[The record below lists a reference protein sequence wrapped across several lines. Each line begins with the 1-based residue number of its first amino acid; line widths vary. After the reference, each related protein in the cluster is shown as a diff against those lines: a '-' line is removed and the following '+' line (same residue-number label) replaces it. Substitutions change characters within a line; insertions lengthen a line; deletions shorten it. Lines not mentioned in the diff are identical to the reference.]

1 MSSSSMRII
10 GLMSGTSLDGI
21 DAAAID
27 VDERDGRL
35 DLKLVAFATT
45 PYAPALHAQLRA
57 AMPPAPGSTAEV
69 SRLHASVG
77 EAFASAALALADHA
91 GFATRSVQLIG
102 SHGHTLFHDGR
113 GPQPSTLQIGAPAI
127 IAARTGVTTVG
138 DFRAADIAAGG
149 QGAPLVPYVDHL
161 LLRDDAESRAVVNVG
176 GIANVTLLPAKCG
189 VEAIRGYDTGPGN
202 MLIDEC
208 VRLATHGKDSMD
220 VDGALAGRGRVS
232 DALLEWL
239 LQHPFFALSPPKSSG
254 REDFGS
260 DYARVVWE
268 RAASRSIPEADIV
281 ATVTKLT
288 AVTIAKAVPHDFSRV
303 IISGGGA
310 HNATLRRFLVQAL
323 AARDGVAVSVDDS
336 DAFGLPV
343 DAKEAIAFALLA
355 RATVRIEPANI
366 PAVTGARK
374 RVVLG
379 AIYPA
384 KNYATLKPKNVV
396 PGL

>member
-1 MSSSSMRII
+1 MRII

-77 EAFASAALALADHA
+77 EAFASAALALADPA
-91 GFATRSVQLIG
+91 GFATRSVPLIR
-102 SHGHTLFHDGR
+102 SPR
-113 GPQPSTLQIGAPAI
+113 P
-127 IAARTGVTTVG
+127 GVTAVG